1 MASLNSS
8 NVGVL
13 LNNPLVSVVVPMYN
27 VEKYLPRC
35 LDSLL
40 GQSLDGIEI
49 VCVDDGSPDE
59 SGKIAEKYALS
70 HSNIKVVHRSNGG
83 LGPARNTGIENSS
96 GAFVG
101 FVDSDDWVELDMY
114 ERLYQA
120 AIESNA
126 DIVVGGHRDSSEQRV
141 MCTKKHPLAGRTV
154 LGRDQ
159 IDPIRIRLYGH
170 AEDDNTTESFP
181 MAVWA
186 SIYRREMIVKNHLRF
201 KPLLSEDTL
210 FNLRAYRCA
219 NVIAFTDITGYRYR
233 KEGQASIT
241 KSLRSDLIIRYER
254 FVEELLNTA
263 EEEHVLDSVRM
274 RIARTA
280 IECVRLC
287 AGIIAE
293 SNIPLRS
300 KRQWLSNLVSSRLQ
314 VEYGSALSLA
324 SLPFQQ
330 RCFEKFLIN
339 GNYRCCIFLLYIR
352 ERVKAFRYLREG

>member
-1 MASLNSS
+1 M
-8 NVGVL
+8 NVGDL

-40 GQSLDGIEI
+40 RQSLDGIEI
-49 VCVDDGSPDE
+49 VCVDDGSPDA
-59 SGKIAEKYALS
+59 SGAIADNYALS
-70 HSNIKVVHRSNGG
+70 YPNIKVIHRPNGG
-83 LGPARNTGIENSS
+83 LGPARNTGIDNAT
-96 GAFVG
+96 GIFVG

-114 ERLYQA
+114 ERLYRA

-141 MCTKKHPLAGRTV
+141 MCTKKHPLAGCTV
-154 LGRDQ
+154 HGRDQ
-159 IDPIRIRLYGH
+159 IDPIRIKLYGH
-170 AEDDNTTESFP
+170 AEDDTTTESFP

-210 FNLRAYRCA
+210 FNLRAYHCA
-219 NVIAFTDITGYRYR
+219 NVIAFTDVTGYRYR

-241 KSLRSDLIIRYER
+241 KSLRPDLITRYER
-254 FVEELLNTA
+254 FVEELSNTA
-263 EEEHVLDSVRM
+263 KKEHVLKFVRM

-280 IECVRLC
+280 VECIRLC

-293 SNIPLRS
+293 SNISTTS
-300 KRQWLSNLVSSRLQ
+300 KRQWLSDLASSRLQ
-314 VEYGSALSLA
+314 VEYGSALPLD

-330 RCFEKFLIN
+330 RCFEKLLIN
-339 GNYRCCIFLLYIR
+339 GNYRCCIFLLNFR
-352 ERVKAFRYLREG
+352 ERVKAFRYLRED